1 MNDLKTL
8 YNAIQSIEVGNQDL
22 VEELVEN
29 MALDEYAHWPYTKT
43 GLEKDDTPHDT
54 PPDTSDP
61 DTPDIPQ

>member
-43 GLEKDDTPHDT
+43 GLEKDDVPHDT